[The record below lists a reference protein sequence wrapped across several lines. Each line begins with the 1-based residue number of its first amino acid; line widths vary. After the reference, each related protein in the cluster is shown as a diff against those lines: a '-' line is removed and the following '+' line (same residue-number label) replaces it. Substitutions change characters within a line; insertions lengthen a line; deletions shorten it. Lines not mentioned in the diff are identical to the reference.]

1 MGIIQNLQ
9 ESLGHVLNNMSRV
22 VFTEAIRTRQYRTCR
37 QRCDLL
43 GNSDWYLIYCVI
55 YLYLTWKS
63 NKARVQSKR
72 MQQKFFK
79 LELLRVFYI
88 KLSKV
93 RVWNLST
100 NADNSWKCLL
110 YGNRAIVAKW
120 PETQISCITE
130 HPGFQSICLDF
141 WVLET
146 AYYAYRQQQGTDNHT
161 GNE

>member
-37 QRCDLL
+37 KRCDLL

-110 YGNRAIVAKW
+110 YGNRAIVAKSRVARAW
-120 PETQISCITE
+120 NPDKLYHWASRFSVNLPWFLGAGDGQLRVQAAAR
-130 HPGFQSICLDF
+130 H
-141 WVLET
+141 
-146 AYYAYRQQQGTDNHT
+146 R
-161 GNE
+161 